1 MNNNRKDSK
10 ITLIRNNLQQF
21 LSKGIGKI
29 KKRNNKW
36 IDFLQRSLT
45 YSEKL
50 EYKDF
55 TPEKEI
61 ENGEEYLNAL
71 DWALRNPDI
80 KNIALSG
87 PYGSG
92 KSSVIQ
98 SYMQKHPSVKALN
111 ISLATF
117 DVENCRDD
125 ENIIE
130 EGILKQL
137 FYKVDARKI
146 PQSRYRKLR
155 KISIISYIRNISIF
169 SLLLAVICGFF
180 LTDKT
185 CALFDRALS
194 IGNYWGLRD
203 LSTVFFVICVWMAGV
218 LFLAYLFRGITKR
231 FSLKEVNLAD
241 KAVLSEGLED
251 DESIFNKNM
260 DEIVYF
266 FEETG
271 YDTVF
276 IEDLD
281 RFESTE
287 IFIKL
292 RELNTILNNYEQI
305 KKRIAFIY
313 AIRDDIF
320 VKDERTKFFDF
331 IIPVIPIINSTNSGE
346 ILREKLDVIE
356 MEDGTFAS
364 SKYDISSRFIT
375 LISPFIEDMRVLTS
389 ICNEFVIYKNTLRDR
404 QNLSLKD
411 ELMFSMMIFKN
422 LYPKDF
428 ADLEAEKGVVK
439 KAFNAKKDFVD
450 DKILELEK
458 EIELKQILLD
468 KVESDVLQDL
478 CEVKIAFINYL
489 VGGNEK
495 LDRVE
500 NSNGR
505 FTYSDIMKSDFDI
518 KQLDD
523 QKVDIYFAPERDYY
537 GRDKTKKRT
546 LQNLGVELKK
556 MRNDYIERCE
566 VMKNSTEGRKDTIRK
581 NIENCKK
588 EIPLL
593 RSYTLSTLIE
603 TYSVEEILPEET
615 KGNKLLVFLL
625 RHGYIDENY
634 TEYINYFYPNSITK
648 HEMNFILGI
657 RNFEAVSDFSYEL
670 KNCSQI
676 MERIE
681 DYEFKQPEALNFNL
695 LDYMILQKEK
705 ASSKYDVMLHQIIN
719 HSEKSKEFIK
729 AYVDR
734 GLNLKDFI
742 YDICHESEWIWFD
755 FFTDNSLSEDKKYK
769 YLEFML
775 NHADIADIENNNGDF
790 EDEDDGVEICKP
802 ICSFMQERSDILQKL
817 KNVPLNKMN
826 EVIKKLGICFKE
838 LDIEGVDEEL
848 LEYIFKNMYF
858 ELNHL
863 MLENL
868 FKMKKPEC
876 IPDLRRANYKMVRS
890 LGYEPLMKKVHMEF
904 ASYVKIFI
912 LDTETNNEEDFDSVE
927 DIIERL
933 YRIDLKKCLQV
944 IDKEP
949 VIWEKLESCC
959 ADGLQNEEGKPVV
972 LEIWDYILEQDRTI
986 PSWNNYS
993 KYRDEFGVT
1002 GELIEFL
1009 DTHVDDFI
1017 TASDASIV
1025 SDAIIKEIIIKSIS
1039 LQSFVKFIQ
1048 KFQIEEFTNELSEF
1062 DKDKMETMIAE
1073 RYFPFSA
1080 ERCAELREVYPNLCI
1095 EFICKNKDEFME
1107 SIDDCGLVLDE
1118 IVELLKNNSFSDDE
1132 KIKILNQVEITEID
1146 ERIALRIRQFKFRI
1160 NKEYV
1165 EAAWN
1170 QLSMDDRY
1178 ELLLNHIGIYNKDE
1192 LSIKFKELGGVY
1204 QQLANRTRHKVSF
1217 HDDAAGY
1224 NRRLLNHLKI
1234 RGYLSSVKEEDVV
1247 VGEDGKSHKKI
1258 IEHKITGMV
1267 KQSN

>member
-1 MNNNRKDSK
+1 MNDNRKDSK
-10 ITLIRNNLQQF
+10 IKLIRDNFLQF
-21 LSKGIGKI
+21 LSKDIGKI
-29 KKRNNKW
+29 KKRNDKW
-36 IDFLQRSLT
+36 IDYLRRALT
-45 YSEKL
+45 SNEKS

-61 ENGEEYLNAL
+61 KNGEEYLNAL
-71 DWALRNPDI
+71 DWALRNPDV

-92 KSSVIQ
+92 KSSIIQ
-98 SYMQKHPSVKALN
+98 SYMQKHPSIKALN

-117 DVENCRDD
+117 DVENCQDD

-137 FYKVDARKI
+137 FYKVDAHKI

-155 KISIISYIRNISIF
+155 KISIISYIRNISVF
-169 SLLLAVICGFF
+169 SLLLVFICGFF

-185 CALFDRALS
+185 CVLFDRILS
-194 IGNYWGLRD
+194 IGNYWGMGE
-203 LSTVFFVICVWMAGV
+203 LSTVFFVICVWMASV
-218 LFLAYLFRGITKR
+218 ISLAYLFRGITKK

-266 FEETG
+266 FEETK

-356 MEDGTFAS
+356 MEDGVFGS

-404 QNLSLKD
+404 QSLSLKD
-411 ELMFSMMIFKN
+411 ELMFSMMVFKN

-428 ADLEAEKGVVK
+428 SELEAERGIVK
-439 KAFNAKKDFVD
+439 NAFNAKKNFVD
-450 DKILELEK
+450 GKILALEK
-458 EIELKQILLD
+458 NIEEKQLILD
-468 KVESDVLQDL
+468 KVHSDVLQNL
-478 CEVKIAFINYL
+478 SEVKVAFINFLIGNNKLNYL
-489 VGGNEK
+489 
-495 LDRVE
+495 E
-500 NSNGR
+500 NSCGKY
-505 FTYSDIMKSDFDI
+505 TYTDIMKEDFNI
-518 KQLDD
+518 MQLDD
-523 QKVDIYFAPERDYY
+523 KKLVANYTTGYNYY
-537 GRDKTKKRT
+537 EEVK
-546 LQNLGVELKK
+546 QNKEFSDLGAELKK
-556 MRNDYIERCE
+556 MGNDYFTRCE
-566 VMKNSTEGRKDTIRK
+566 IIKHGEGDRKEAVK
-581 NIENCKK
+581 KGIESDKRD
-588 EIPLL
+588 ISSL
-593 RSYTLSTLIE
+593 RSYTLSLLIKKYCTE
-603 TYSVEEILPEET
+603 RILPDDVRE
-615 KGNKLLVFLL
+615 NKLLVFLL
-625 RHGYIDENY
+625 RNGYIDENY
-634 TEYINYFYPNSITK
+634 VEYINYFHPNSITK
-648 HEMNFILGI
+648 DEMNFILGI
-657 RNFEAVSDFSYEL
+657 RNFEAVGDFSYEL
-670 KNCSQI
+670 KNCSHI
-676 MERIE
+676 LERIE
-681 DYEFKQPEALNFNL
+681 DYEFNQSEALNFNL
-695 LDYMILQKEK
+695 LDYMICQKEK
-705 ASSKYDVMLHQIIN
+705 GDKYHNMMQQIVN
-719 HSEKSKEFIK
+719 HSTISKEFIK
-729 AYVDR
+729 AYLDR
-734 GLNLKDFI
+734 GFNLEIFI
-742 YDICHESEWIWFD
+742 YDICHESAGIWFD
-755 FFTDNSLSEDKKYK
+755 FLIDNSLSEDKKYK
-769 YLEFML
+769 YLELML
-775 NHADIADIENNNGDF
+775 CNAEIEDIENNNGDF
-790 EDEDDGVEICKP
+790 EDEDDGYEICKP
-802 ICSFMQERSDILQKL
+802 ICSFMQERKDVLQRITD
-817 KNVPLNKMN
+817 VPLNKMMQ
-826 EVIKKLGICFKE
+826 IIDTLDIHFKE
-838 LDIEGVDEEL
+838 LDIQGVDKAL
-848 LEYIFKNMYF
+848 LEYIFNNRFF
-858 ELNHL
+858 ELNHS
-863 MLENL
+863 MLEIL

-876 IPDLRRANYKMVRS
+876 IPDLRRANYKAVRS
-890 LGYEPLMKKVHMEF
+890 LGYEPLKKKINTNF
-904 ASYVKIFI
+904 LQYVQTFI
-912 LDTETNNEEDFDSVE
+912 LDTETNTEEDFESVE
-927 DIIERL
+927 DIIENLFKRE
-933 YRIDLKKCLQV
+933 DLDRCLRV

-959 ADGLQNEEGKPVV
+959 ADGLQDEKGKSAV
-972 LEIWDYILEQDRTI
+972 LEIWNYILEQNRTI

-1002 GELIEFL
+1002 GELIKFL
-1009 DTHVDDFI
+1009 DSHVDDFI

-1025 SDAIIKEIIIKSIS
+1025 NDNIIKEIIIENIS
-1039 LQSFVKFIQ
+1039 LQSFIKIIQ

-1062 DKDKMETMIAE
+1062 DKDKMEAMIAK

-1095 EFICKNKDEFME
+1095 EFICKNKDEFIE
-1107 SIDDCGLVLDE
+1107 SIDDCGLMQDE

-1132 KIKILNQVEITEID
+1132 KIKILNQVESTEID
-1146 ERIALRIRQFKFRI
+1146 ERIALRIRQFKFKI
-1160 NKEYV
+1160 SKEYV

-1170 QLSMDDRY
+1170 QLSEGDRY
-1178 ELLLNHIGIYNKDE
+1178 ELLLNHIRVYSKDE
-1192 LSIKFKELGGVY
+1192 LVIKFKELGGVY
-1204 QQLANRTRHKVSF
+1204 QQLANRTRHKVNF
-1217 HDDAAGY
+1217 HDDEAGY
-1224 NRRLLNHLKI
+1224 NRRLLSHLKI
-1234 RGYLSSVKEEDVV
+1234 IGYLSSVKEEDVV
-1247 VGEDGKSHKKI
+1247 VGEDEKSHKKI

>member
-10 ITLIRNNLQQF
+10 IRLIKDNLQQF
-21 LSKGIGKI
+21 LSKDIGKI
-29 KKRNNKW
+29 KKRNDKW
-36 IDFLQRSLT
+36 IDCLRRSLT
-45 YSEKL
+45 YSEKS

-61 ENGEEYLNAL
+61 KNGEEYLNAL
-71 DWALRNPDI
+71 DWALRNPDV

-92 KSSVIQ
+92 KSSIIQ

-117 DVENCRDD
+117 DVENCQDD

-137 FYKVDARKI
+137 FYKVDAHKI

-169 SLLLAVICGFF
+169 SLLLAFICGFF

-194 IGNYWGLRD
+194 IGSYWGLGD

-241 KAVLSEGLED
+241 KAVFSEGLED

-356 MEDGTFAS
+356 MEDGTFSS

-411 ELMFSMMIFKN
+411 ELMFSMMVFKN

-458 EIELKQILLD
+458 EIEPKQILLD
-468 KVESDVLQDL
+468 KVESDVLRDL
-478 CEVKIAFINYL
+478 QEVKIAFISYL
-489 VGGNEK
+489 VDGNNK
-495 LDRVE
+495 LNYVE
-500 NSNGR
+500 NSKGR
-505 FTYSDIMKSDFDI
+505 FTYAEILKNDFDI
-518 KQLDD
+518 KQLDGK
-523 QKVDIYFAPERDYY
+523 KVVVNYTTGYTYY
-537 GRDKTKKRT
+537 NEIKENKSYS
-546 LQNLGVELKK
+546 NLSAELKK
-556 MRNDYIERCE
+556 MGNNYIERCE
-566 VMKNSTEGRKDTIRK
+566 VTKNSTEGRKDAIRK
-581 NIENCKK
+581 NIENCKR
-588 EIPLL
+588 EISML

-603 TYSVEEILPEET
+603 RYSAEGILPEEI
-615 KGNKLLVFLL
+615 KQNKLLVFFL

-634 TEYINYFYPNSITK
+634 TEYINYFHPNSITK
-648 HEMNFILGI
+648 DEMNFILGI
-657 RNFEAVSDFSYEL
+657 RNFEAVGDFSYEL

-676 MERIE
+676 LERIE

-695 LDYMILQKEK
+695 FDYMILQKK
-705 ASSKYDVMLHQIIN
+705 RGDKYDNMMHRLQI
-719 HSEKSKEFIK
+719 
-729 AYVDR
+729 V
-734 GLNLKDFI
+734 
-742 YDICHESEWIWFD
+742 
-755 FFTDNSLSEDKKYK
+755 
-769 YLEFML
+769 
-775 NHADIADIENNNGDF
+775 
-790 EDEDDGVEICKP
+790 
-802 ICSFMQERSDILQKL
+802 LQKA
-817 KNVPLNKMN
+817 KN
-826 EVIKKLGICFKE
+826 
-838 LDIEGVDEEL
+838 
-848 LEYIFKNMYF
+848 
-858 ELNHL
+858 
-863 MLENL
+863 
-868 FKMKKPEC
+868 
-876 IPDLRRANYKMVRS
+876 
-890 LGYEPLMKKVHMEF
+890 
-904 ASYVKIFI
+904 
-912 LDTETNNEEDFDSVE
+912 
-927 DIIERL
+927 
-933 YRIDLKKCLQV
+933 
-944 IDKEP
+944 
-949 VIWEKLESCC
+949 
-959 ADGLQNEEGKPVV
+959 
-972 LEIWDYILEQDRTI
+972 
-986 PSWNNYS
+986 
-993 KYRDEFGVT
+993 
-1002 GELIEFL
+1002 
-1009 DTHVDDFI
+1009 
-1017 TASDASIV
+1017 
-1025 SDAIIKEIIIKSIS
+1025 
-1039 LQSFVKFIQ
+1039 
-1048 KFQIEEFTNELSEF
+1048 
-1062 DKDKMETMIAE
+1062 
-1073 RYFPFSA
+1073 
-1080 ERCAELREVYPNLCI
+1080 
-1095 EFICKNKDEFME
+1095 
-1107 SIDDCGLVLDE
+1107 
-1118 IVELLKNNSFSDDE
+1118 LLKHIWKE
-1132 KIKILNQVEITEID
+1132 
-1146 ERIALRIRQFKFRI
+1146 ALI
-1160 NKEYV
+1160 
-1165 EAAWN
+1165 
-1170 QLSMDDRY
+1170 
-1178 ELLLNHIGIYNKDE
+1178 
-1192 LSIKFKELGGVY
+1192 
-1204 QQLANRTRHKVSF
+1204 
-1217 HDDAAGY
+1217 
-1224 NRRLLNHLKI
+1224 
-1234 RGYLSSVKEEDVV
+1234 
-1247 VGEDGKSHKKI
+1247 
-1258 IEHKITGMV
+1258 
-1267 KQSN
+1267 

>member
-1 MNNNRKDSK
+1 MNDNRKDSK
-10 ITLIRNNLQQF
+10 IRLIRDNLQQF

-36 IDFLQRSLT
+36 IDFMQRSLT

-71 DWALRNPDI
+71 DWALRNPDV

-98 SYMQKHPSVKALN
+98 SYRQKHPSVKALN

-155 KISIISYIRNISIF
+155 KISIISYICNISVF

-180 LTDKT
+180 LTDKK
-185 CALFDRALS
+185 CALFDRVLS
-194 IGNYWGLRD
+194 IGTYWGMGE
-203 LSTVFFVICVWMAGV
+203 LSTVFIVICVWMASV
-218 LFLAYLFRGITKR
+218 LSLAYLFRGISKR

-241 KAVLSEGLED
+241 KAVFSEGLED

-292 RELNTILNNYEQI
+292 RELNIILNNYEQI

-356 MEDGTFAS
+356 REDGTFAS

-404 QNLSLKD
+404 QSLSLKD
-411 ELMFSMMIFKN
+411 ELMFSMMVFKN
-422 LYPKDF
+422 LFPKDF
-428 ADLEAEKGVVK
+428 SDLEAERGIVK
-439 KAFNAKKDFVD
+439 NAFIAKKKFVD
-450 DKILELEK
+450 KKILDLEK
-458 EIELKQILLD
+458 EIEPKQTLLD
-468 KVESDVLQDL
+468 NVEADVLRDL
-478 CEVKIAFINYL
+478 REVKIAFISYL
-489 VGGNEK
+489 VDGNNK
-495 LDRVE
+495 LNYVQ
-500 NSNGR
+500 NSHGQ
-505 FTYSDIMKSDFDI
+505 FTYSDIMKDDFNIRSLNESVVNYTTGYGYRSEITQNKSFSD
-518 KQLDD
+518 L
-523 QKVDIYFAPERDYY
+523 EE
-537 GRDKTKKRT
+537 
-546 LQNLGVELKK
+546 ELKSIG
-556 MRNDYIERCE
+556 NNYIERCE
-566 VMKNSTEGRKDTIRK
+566 CMKNSIESKKEMIKKD
-581 NIENCKK
+581 IENYKR
-588 EIPLL
+588 EISLL
-593 RSYTLSTLIE
+593 RSNTLSSMIKK
-603 TYSVEEILPEET
+603 YSSEDILPDDVKE
-615 KGNKLLVFLL
+615 NKLLVFLL
-625 RHGYIDENY
+625 RHGYIDEHY
-634 TEYINYFYPNSITK
+634 AEYINYFHPNSITK
-648 HEMNFILGI
+648 DEMNFILGI
-657 RNFEAVSDFSYEL
+657 RNYEAVGDFSYEL
-670 KNCSQI
+670 KNCSHI
-676 MERIE
+676 LERIE

-695 LDYMILQKEK
+695 LDFMICQKEK
-705 ASSKYDVMLHQIIN
+705 SDKYHNMMQQIVN

-742 YDICHESEWIWFD
+742 HDICHESEWIWFD

-769 YLEFML
+769 YLGLML
-775 NHADIADIENNNGDF
+775 CNADMADIENNNGDF
-790 EDEDDGVEICKP
+790 EDEDDGYEICKP
-802 ICSFMQERSDILQKL
+802 ISSFMQERKDILQRL
-817 KNVPLNKMN
+817 ADVPLDTMW
-826 EVIKKLGICFKE
+826 EVIKTLGICFKE
-838 LDIEGVDEEL
+838 LDIDAVDQKL
-848 LEYIFKNMYF
+848 LENIFDYGHF
-858 ELNHL
+858 ELNHS
-863 MLENL
+863 MLETL
-868 FKMKKPEC
+868 FKMKKTEC

-890 LGYEPLMKKVHMEF
+890 LEYEPLNSKISQEF
-904 ASYVKIFI
+904 QQYVQTFI
-912 LDTETNNEEDFDSVE
+912 LNTETNTEEDVESVE
-927 DIIERL
+927 DIIENLFKRK
-933 YRIDLKKCLQV
+933 DLDRCLQV

-949 VIWEKLESCC
+949 DVIWEKLGSCC
-959 ADGLQNEEGKPVV
+959 TDELQDDERKKDVRK
-972 LEIWDYILEQDRTI
+972 IWNYILEQNRTN
-986 PSWNNYS
+986 PSWDNYS

-1002 GELIEFL
+1002 GKLIEFL

-1017 TASDASIV
+1017 MASDASIV
-1025 SDAIIKEIIIKSIS
+1025 SDAIIKEIIIENIS

-1048 KFQIEEFTNELSEF
+1048 KFQIKEFTNELSEF
-1062 DKDKMETMIAE
+1062 DKDKMEAMIAE

-1080 ERCAELREVYPNLCI
+1080 ERCAALREVYPDLCI
-1095 EFICKNKDEFME
+1095 EFIYKNKDEFIE
-1107 SIDDCGLVLDE
+1107 NIDDCGLVQEE

-1132 KIKILNQVEITEID
+1132 KIKILNQVESTEID
-1146 ERIALRIRQFKFRI
+1146 ERIALRIRQFKFKVG
-1160 NKEYV
+1160 KEYV

-1170 QLSMDDRY
+1170 QLSEGDRY
-1178 ELLLNHIGIYNKDE
+1178 ELLLNHIRVYSKDE
-1192 LSIKFKELGGVY
+1192 LAIKFKELGGVY

-1247 VGEDGKSHKKI
+1247 VGEDRKSHKKI

>member
-1 MNNNRKDSK
+1 MNENRKDSK
-10 ITLIRNNLQQF
+10 IRLIRDNFLQF
-21 LSKGIGKI
+21 LSKDIGKI
-29 KKRNNKW
+29 KQKNNKW
-36 IDFLQRSLT
+36 IDGLRRALI
-45 YSEKL
+45 YSEKS

-61 ENGEEYLNAL
+61 KNGEEYLNAL
-71 DWALRNPDI
+71 DWALRNPDV

-92 KSSVIQ
+92 KSSIIQ

-117 DVENCRDD
+117 DVENFQDD

-137 FYKVDARKI
+137 FYKVDAHKI

-155 KISIISYIRNISIF
+155 KISIISYIRNISVF
-169 SLLLAVICGFF
+169 SLLLAFICGFF
-180 LTDKT
+180 LTDNT

-194 IGNYWGLRD
+194 IGSYWGLGD
-203 LSTVFFVICVWMAGV
+203 LPTVFFVICVWMTGV
-218 LFLAYLFRGITKR
+218 IFLAYLFRGITKR

-241 KAVLSEGLED
+241 KAVFSEGLED

-266 FEETG
+266 FEETR

-287 IFIKL
+287 IFMKL

-356 MEDGTFAS
+356 MEDGVFAS

-404 QNLSLKD
+404 QSLSLKD
-411 ELMFSMMIFKN
+411 ELMFSMMVFKN
-422 LYPKDF
+422 LFPKDF
-428 ADLEAEKGVVK
+428 SDLEAEQGIVK

-450 DKILELEK
+450 DKILILEK
-458 EIELKQILLD
+458 EIEEKQILLD
-468 KVESDVLQDL
+468 KVELDVLRDL
-478 CEVKIAFINYL
+478 REVKIAFISYL
-489 VGGNEK
+489 VDGNNK
-495 LDRVE
+495 LNYVQ
-500 NSNGR
+500 NSHGQ
-505 FTYSDIMKSDFDI
+505 FTYTEILKEDFNI
-518 KQLDD
+518 RLLDD
-523 QKVDIYFAPERDYY
+523 KEVVVNYTTGYTYY
-537 GRDKTKKRT
+537 REIQEDKNYS
-546 LQNLGVELKK
+546 NLGTELKN
-556 MRNDYIERCE
+556 MGNDYIERCE
-566 VMKNSTEGRKDTIRK
+566 LLKNSTEDKKEAIRK
-581 NIENCKK
+581 IIENCRR
-588 EIPLL
+588 EISLL
-593 RSYTLSTLIE
+593 HSYALSTLIE
-603 TYSVEEILPEET
+603 RYSAEEILSEET
-615 KGNKLLVFLL
+615 RENKLLVFLL

-634 TEYINYFYPNSITK
+634 AEYINYFHPNSITK
-648 HEMNFILGI
+648 DEMNFILGI
-657 RNFEAVSDFSYEL
+657 RNFEAVGDFSYEL

-676 MERIE
+676 LERIE

-695 LDYMILQKEK
+695 FDYMILQKK
-705 ASSKYDVMLHQIIN
+705 RGDKYDNMMQQITDR
-719 HSEKSKEFIK
+719 STKSKEFIK
-729 AYVDR
+729 AYLER
-734 GLNLKDFI
+734 GINIEIFI
-742 YDICHESEWIWFD
+742 QEICHKSDSIWLD
-755 FFTDNSLSEDKKYK
+755 LVTDNTVSEDKKYN
-769 YLEFML
+769 YLSL
-775 NHADIADIENNNGDF
+775 VLCNVDISDIESNDYS
-790 EDEDDGVEICKP
+790 EQDGIGGV
-802 ICSFMQERSDILQKL
+802 ICSFIMAHKDILQRL
-817 KNVPLNKMN
+817 ENVPVKTMMT
-826 EVIKKLGICFKE
+826 VIKTLNLCFE
-838 LDIEGVDEEL
+838 NLEIEGVDEEL
-848 LEYIFKNMYF
+848 LEYIFDNKFF
-858 ELNHL
+858 ELNHS

-868 FKMKKPEC
+868 FKMKRPEC

-890 LGYEPLMKKVHMEF
+890 LGYEPLNTKI
-904 ASYVKIFI
+904 SQDLQQYVQTFI
-912 LDTETNNEEDFDSVE
+912 LDTETNTEEDFESVE
-927 DIIERL
+927 DIIENLFKRD
-933 YRIDLKKCLQV
+933 DLDKCLQV
-944 IDKEP
+944 IDKEL

-959 ADGLQNEEGKPVV
+959 ADALQNEEGKPVV
-972 LEIWDYILEQDRTI
+972 LEIWNYILEHNRTI

-1002 GELIEFL
+1002 GELIKFL
-1009 DTHVDDFI
+1009 DSHVDDFI

-1025 SDAIIKEIIIKSIS
+1025 NDNIIKEIIIENIS

-1062 DKDKMETMIAE
+1062 DKDKMEAMIAE

-1080 ERCAELREVYPNLCI
+1080 ERCAELRKVYPNLCI

-1107 SIDDCGLVLDE
+1107 SIEDCGLVQDE
-1118 IVELLKNNSFSDDE
+1118 IVELLKNNSYSDDE
-1132 KIKILNQVEITEID
+1132 KIKILNQVESTEIN
-1146 ERIALRIRQFKFRI
+1146 ERIALRIRQFKFKI
-1160 NKEYV
+1160 SKEYV

-1170 QLSMDDRY
+1170 QLSKDDRY
-1178 ELLLNHIGIYNKDE
+1178 ELLINHLGVYSKDE
-1192 LSIKFKELGGVY
+1192 LAVKFDELGGVY
-1204 QQLANRTRHKVSF
+1204 QQLAKRTRHKVSF
-1217 HDDAAGY
+1217 HDDSAGY
-1224 NRRLLNHLKI
+1224 NRRLLDYLNKI
-1234 RGYLSSVKEEDVV
+1234 DYLSSVKDEDVDV
-1247 VGEDGKSHKKI
+1247 FIESGKTRKKI
-1258 IEHKITGMV
+1258 VEHKITGMV

>member
-10 ITLIRNNLQQF
+10 IRLIKDNLQQF
-21 LSKGIGKI
+21 LSKDIGKI
-29 KKRNNKW
+29 KKRNDKW
-36 IDFLQRSLT
+36 IDCLRRSLT
-45 YSEKL
+45 YSEKS

-61 ENGEEYLNAL
+61 KNGEEYLNAL
-71 DWALRNPDI
+71 DWALRNPDV

-92 KSSVIQ
+92 KSSIIQ

-117 DVENCRDD
+117 DVENCQDD

-137 FYKVDARKI
+137 FYKVDAHKI

-169 SLLLAVICGFF
+169 SLLLAFICGFF

-194 IGNYWGLRD
+194 IGSYWGLGD

-411 ELMFSMMIFKN
+411 ELMFSMMVFKN

-458 EIELKQILLD
+458 EIEPKQILLD
-468 KVESDVLQDL
+468 KVESDVLRDL
-478 CEVKIAFINYL
+478 QEVKIAFISYL
-489 VGGNEK
+489 VDGNNK
-495 LDRVE
+495 LNYVE

-505 FTYSDIMKSDFDI
+505 FTYAEILKNDFDI
-518 KQLDD
+518 KQLDVK
-523 QKVDIYFAPERDYY
+523 KVVVNYTTGYTYY
-537 GRDKTKKRT
+537 DEIKENKSYS
-546 LQNLGVELKK
+546 NLSAELKK
-556 MRNDYIERCE
+556 MGNNYIERCE
-566 VMKNSTEGRKDTIRK
+566 VMKNSTEGRKDAIRK
-581 NIENCKK
+581 NIENCKR
-588 EIPLL
+588 EISML

-603 TYSVEEILPEET
+603 RYSAEEILPEEI
-615 KGNKLLVFLL
+615 KQNKLLVFFL

-634 TEYINYFYPNSITK
+634 TEYINYFHPNSITK
-648 HEMNFILGI
+648 DEMNFILGI
-657 RNFEAVSDFSYEL
+657 RNFEAVGDFSYEL

-676 MERIE
+676 LERIE
-681 DYEFKQPEALNFNL
+681 DYEFKQPETLNFNL
-695 LDYMILQKEK
+695 FDYMVLQKK
-705 ASSKYDVMLHQIIN
+705 RGDKYDNMMQQITDR
-719 HSEKSKEFIK
+719 STKSKEFIK
-729 AYVDR
+729 AYLER
-734 GLNLKDFI
+734 GINIEIFI
-742 YDICHESEWIWFD
+742 QEICHKSDSIWLD
-755 FFTDNSLSEDKKYK
+755 LVTDNTVSEDTKYN
-769 YLEFML
+769 YLSL
-775 NHADIADIENNNGDF
+775 ILCNVDILDIESNNYSV
-790 EDEDDGVEICKP
+790 EDRIQGVIS
-802 ICSFMQERSDILQKL
+802 SFIVSHKDILQRL
-817 KNVPLNKMN
+817 ETVPVEKMK
-826 EVIKKLGICFKE
+826 EVINKLNICFKE
-838 LDIEGVDEEL
+838 LDIEGVNEKILEE
-848 LEYIFKNMYF
+848 IFANKLF
-858 ELNHL
+858 VLNHP

-876 IPDLRRANYKMVRS
+876 VPDLHKANYKMVRS
-890 LGYEPLMKKVHMEF
+890 LGYEPLNTKI
-904 ASYVKIFI
+904 SQDLQQYVQIFI
-912 LDTETNNEEDFDSVE
+912 LDTETNTEEDFESVE
-927 DIIERL
+927 DIIEKLFKRK
-933 YRIDLKKCLQV
+933 DLDRCLQV

-949 VIWEKLESCC
+949 DVIWEKLGSCC
-959 ADGLQNEEGKPVV
+959 TGELQDDERKKDVRK
-972 LEIWDYILEQDRTI
+972 IWNYILEQNRTNT
-986 PSWNNYS
+986 SWDNYS

-1002 GELIEFL
+1002 GKLIEFL

-1017 TASDASIV
+1017 MASDDSIV
-1025 SDAIIKEIIIKSIS
+1025 NDNIIKEIIIENIS

-1062 DKDKMETMIAE
+1062 DKDKMEAMIAE

-1107 SIDDCGLVLDE
+1107 SIDDCGLVQDE

-1132 KIKILNQVEITEID
+1132 KIKILNQVESAEID

-1160 NKEYV
+1160 SKEYV

-1170 QLSMDDRY
+1170 QLSMNDRY

-1192 LSIKFKELGGVY
+1192 LAIKFKELGGVY

-1224 NRRLLNHLKI
+1224 NRRLLNYLKKI
-1234 RGYLSSVKEEDVV
+1234 AYLSSVKEEDVV
-1247 VGEDGKSHKKI
+1247 VGEDEKSHKKI

-1267 KQSN
+1267 KQSD